1 MRLPL
6 HTRSLILE
14 AEQAEGYAHFRITGE
29 YHIQD
34 MEKMIPAMAG
44 ELLRIGL
51 DRAFVDITAMTGE
64 LPDLDRFTLAEAFVQ
79 HWGTHRR
86 AAVRMDSTRQRM
98 NKLFETVA
106 VNRYGQ
112 VQVGDRAED
121 LLAWLLAD

>member
-14 AEQAEGYAHFRITGE
+14 AEEAEGYAHFRILGE
-29 YHIQD
+29 YHAPD
-34 MEKMIPAMAG
+34 MEAMIPAMAG
-44 ELLRIGL
+44 ELSRMGL
-51 DRAFVDITAMTGE
+51 DRAYVDISAMTGD
-64 LPDLDRFTLAEAFVQ
+64 LPDLDRFTLAEAFVM

-86 AAVRMDSTRQRM
+86 AAVRTDSTRQRV

-106 VNRYGQ
+106 INRYGQ
-112 VQVGDRAED
+112 VRVGDRPEE